1 MTVLRDVISSERFPP
16 KGFTDDNLIKRTVIT
31 LTADQ
36 LRAIA
41 TTPVL
46 AISLNSANGFI
57 YLVADPIY
65 KLYEETIPFSS
76 SNYVH
81 IKPYGATYNL
91 ATLVNALTLSGGDV
105 MGIGEL
111 YKNSVQPEGDD
122 IYITGAADWTGA
134 TADGYLKIELL
145 YREIEL

>member
-1 MTVLRDVISSERFPP
+1 MNILRDAISSERFPP
-16 KGFTDDNLIKRTVIT
+16 KGFTDNNLIKRTVIT

-65 KLYEETIPFSS
+65 KLYEGTIPFSS
-76 SNYVH
+76 SNLVY
-81 IKPYGATYNL
+81 IKPYGTTYNL
-91 ATLVNALTLSGGDV
+91 ATLGKALTFAGGDI
-105 MGIGEL
+105 MGVGEL
-111 YKNSVQPEGDD
+111 AKDVALPEGADV
-122 IYITGAADWTGA
+122 YITGAADWEGA
-134 TADGYLKIELL
+134 TADSYLKIELL